1 MRAAERNNYKRG
13 WFRRRARRLS
23 QRRFIF
29 VDETAVDTAMTR
41 RYGRAPR
48 GERAHDS
55 APRNY
60 GTHTSVIGALGLRG
74 LVATLAVEGAVD
86 AEVFN
91 VYAEQVLGPRLRR
104 GDVVVL
110 DNLTAHRAS
119 RIEEVA
125 EARGARVLWLAPYSP
140 DFNPI
145 EQCWSKIKAFL
156 RGAKARTAGALD
168 EALAQAIGLV
178 TKSDIRGWFKHC
190 GYSLA
195 HECKTL

>member
-13 WFRRRARRLS
+13 WFRRRARALS

-29 VDETAVDTAMTR
+29 VDETAVNTAMTR

-60 GTHTSVIGALGLRG
+60 GAHTSVIGAMGLRG

-91 VYAEQVLGPRLRR
+91 AYAERVLGPRLRR

-119 RIEEVA
+119 RIKEVT
-125 EARGARVLWLAPYSP
+125 EARGAQVLWLAPYSP

-145 EQCWSKIKAFL
+145 EQCWSKIKTFL
-156 RGAKARTAGALD
+156 RGVKARTADALD
-168 EALAQAIGLV
+168 EALAQAIRLV

-195 HECKTL
+195 HE

>member
-1 MRAAERNNYKRG
+1 MR
-13 WFRRRARRLS
+13 

-29 VDETAVDTAMTR
+29 VDETAVNTAMTR

-60 GTHTSVIGALGLRG
+60 GSHTSVIGAMGLRG
-74 LVATLAVEGAVD
+74 LVATLTVEGAVD
-86 AEVFN
+86 TLCFDA
-91 VYAEQVLGPRLRR
+91 YAEKLLATRLRP
-104 GDVVVL
+104 GDVAVL

-125 EARGARVLWLAPYSP
+125 QSRGAQVLWLSPYSP
-140 DFNPI
+140 DFSPI
-145 EQCWSKIKAFL
+145 EQGWSKIKAFL

-168 EALAQAIGLV
+168 EALSQAIRLV

-190 GYSLA
+190 GYALA
-195 HECKTL
+195 RE

>member
-13 WFRRRARRLS
+13 WFRRRARHLNK
-23 QRRFIF
+23 RRFIF
-29 VDETAVDTAMTR
+29 VDESAVNTAMTR

-48 GERAHDS
+48 GERAYDS

-60 GTHTSVIGALGLRG
+60 GTHTSVIGAMGLRG
-74 LVATLAVEGAVD
+74 LVAALTVEGAVD

-91 VYAEQVLGPRLRR
+91 AYAERVLGPRLRP

-125 EARGARVLWLAPYSP
+125 ASRGAQVLWLSPYSP
-140 DFNPI
+140 DFSPI
-145 EQCWSKIKAFL
+145 EQCWSKIKSYL
-156 RGAKARTAGALD
+156 RGAKARTREALEGALTT
-168 EALAQAIGLV
+168 ALGLV
-178 TKSDIRGWFKHC
+178 TKADIRGWFEHC

-195 HECKTL
+195 RV

>member
-13 WFRRRARRLS
+13 WFRRRARRLR
-23 QRRFIF
+23 QRRFVF
-29 VDETAVDTAMTR
+29 VDETAVNTAMTR

-48 GERAHDS
+48 GERAYDS

-60 GTHTSVIGALGLRG
+60 GAHTSVIGAMGLRG

-86 AEVFN
+86 TLCFDA
-91 VYAEQVLGPRLRR
+91 YAEKVLAPRLRP

-110 DNLTAHRAS
+110 DNLAAHRAS

-125 EARGARVLWLAPYSP
+125 QSRGARVLWLAPYSP

-145 EQCWSKIKAFL
+145 EQCWSKIKTYL
-156 RGAKARTAGALD
+156 RGAKARTEGELNK
-168 EALAQAIGLV
+168 ALAQAIGLV
-178 TKSDIRGWFKHC
+178 TKADIRGWFKHC

-195 HECKTL
+195 HE